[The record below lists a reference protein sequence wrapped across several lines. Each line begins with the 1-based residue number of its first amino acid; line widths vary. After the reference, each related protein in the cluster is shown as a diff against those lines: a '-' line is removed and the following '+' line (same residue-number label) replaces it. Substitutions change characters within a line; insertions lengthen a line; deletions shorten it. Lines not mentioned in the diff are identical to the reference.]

1 MLKTR
6 WIRNAAIF
14 GTAVTLSLATY
25 TSVSDNA
32 DAASYGQET
41 EMAGLS
47 LSLDK
52 YYLENI
58 AQEEQEAQAADPV
71 ATASIE
77 AGAVPAT
84 DAAVDAA
91 QNAQTAQTADP
102 AATQATQAAQTEE
115 QRKEETVAKQFRN
128 LGISTASD
136 YVNIR
141 KKPNTDSKIVGK
153 LYKGSSAEILSE
165 KNGWVKISSGSVTG
179 YIRKDLLAIGADAQ
193 KLAGKY
199 GTAYAFLKKGVI
211 TLNVR
216 SKKSTTSTIITQI
229 PEDEKYEILGE
240 SDNWY
245 KVEIDEG
252 VKGYIAKEFVN
263 TRVRFKKAVSIE
275 EEEAEA
281 RRKKA
286 AEEAEQQRLEELA
299 RERQSASSS
308 SSSSSS
314 RRSSS
319 SSSSSSSSRRSSS
332 SSSSSSS
339 SRSRRSSS
347 SSSSSSSRRSS
358 SPSVSSSGSGSSI
371 ASYAT
376 KFVGNPYVW
385 GGSSLTN
392 GADCSGFTMAV
403 YAQFGYSLPHSSG
416 AQAGCGR
423 SVSFSNLQPG
433 DLIFYRNGG
442 SIGHVAMYIGGGR
455 VVHASNKKDGIK
467 ISNYRYRT
475 PACARRIIG

>member
-52 YYLENI
+52 YYLENV

-102 AATQATQAAQTEE
+102 AATQAAQAAQTEE

-314 RRSSS
+314 N
-319 SSSSSSSSRRSSS
+319 SSSSSRRSSS

-339 SRSRRSSS
+339 SRRSSS

>member
-52 YYLENI
+52 YYLENV

-71 ATASIE
+71 ATASVE

-91 QNAQTAQTADP
+91 QNAQAAQTADP
-102 AATQATQAAQTEE
+102 AATQAAQAAQTEE
-115 QRKEETVAKQFRN
+115 QRKEESVAKQFRN

-275 EEEAEA
+275 EKPEHPKSNYAVPGLYFYDNDVVEIAKNVKPSARGEIEITSINNEYLRRGTLKVETLGRGFAWLDTGNHDSLLDAADFVAAFQKRQGLYISCIEEIAYK
-281 RRKKA
+281 RGFITK
-286 AEEAEQQRLEELA
+286 EQLVELA
-299 RERQSASSS
+299 QPLLKTAYGKYLIE
-308 SSSSSS
+308 
-314 RRSSS
+314 
-319 SSSSSSSSRRSSS
+319 
-332 SSSSSSS
+332 
-339 SRSRRSSS
+339 
-347 SSSSSSSRRSS
+347 
-358 SPSVSSSGSGSSI
+358 I
-371 ASYAT
+371 AE
-376 KFVGNPYVW
+376 G
-385 GGSSLTN
+385 L
-392 GADCSGFTMAV
+392 
-403 YAQFGYSLPHSSG
+403 
-416 AQAGCGR
+416 
-423 SVSFSNLQPG
+423 
-433 DLIFYRNGG
+433 
-442 SIGHVAMYIGGGR
+442 
-455 VVHASNKKDGIK
+455 
-467 ISNYRYRT
+467 
-475 PACARRIIG
+475 

>member
-47 LSLDK
+47 LSLGK
-52 YYLENI
+52 YYLENV

-71 ATASIE
+71 ATASVE

-102 AATQATQAAQTEE
+102 AATQAAQAAQTEE

-153 LYKGSSAEILSE
+153 LYRGSSAEILSE

-299 RERQSASSS
+299 RERQST
-308 SSSSSS
+308 
-314 RRSSS
+314 SSS
-319 SSSSSSSSRRSSS
+319 SSSSSSS
-332 SSSSSSS
+332 
-339 SRSRRSSS
+339 
-347 SSSSSSSRRSS
+347 
-358 SPSVSSSGSGSSI
+358 
-371 ASYAT
+371 
-376 KFVGNPYVW
+376 
-385 GGSSLTN
+385 
-392 GADCSGFTMAV
+392 
-403 YAQFGYSLPHSSG
+403 
-416 AQAGCGR
+416 
-423 SVSFSNLQPG
+423 
-433 DLIFYRNGG
+433 
-442 SIGHVAMYIGGGR
+442 
-455 VVHASNKKDGIK
+455 
-467 ISNYRYRT
+467 
-475 PACARRIIG
+475 

>member
-275 EEEAEA
+275 EKPKKPKSNYCVTGLYFYDNRVVDYVKKLSPSARGELEITDLNKIYLENGDLNVELLGQGFTWLDTGTHESLVEASNFIKTIEDHQH
-281 RRKKA
+281 RKIA
-286 AEEAEQQRLEELA
+286 CLEEIAYLNGWISKDDILEA
-299 RERQSASSS
+299 YKVLKKNQYGQYLMD
-308 SSSSSS
+308 
-314 RRSSS
+314 
-319 SSSSSSSSRRSSS
+319 
-332 SSSSSSS
+332 
-339 SRSRRSSS
+339 
-347 SSSSSSSRRSS
+347 
-358 SPSVSSSGSGSSI
+358 VLSGK
-371 ASYAT
+371 YLDT
-376 KFVGNPYVW
+376 LY
-385 GGSSLTN
+385 
-392 GADCSGFTMAV
+392 
-403 YAQFGYSLPHSSG
+403 
-416 AQAGCGR
+416 
-423 SVSFSNLQPG
+423 
-433 DLIFYRNGG
+433 
-442 SIGHVAMYIGGGR
+442 
-455 VVHASNKKDGIK
+455 
-467 ISNYRYRT
+467 
-475 PACARRIIG
+475 

>member
-52 YYLENI
+52 YYLENV

-91 QNAQTAQTADP
+91 QNAQAAQTADP
-102 AATQATQAAQTEE
+102 AATQAAQADQTEE

-339 SRSRRSSS
+339 RSRRSSS